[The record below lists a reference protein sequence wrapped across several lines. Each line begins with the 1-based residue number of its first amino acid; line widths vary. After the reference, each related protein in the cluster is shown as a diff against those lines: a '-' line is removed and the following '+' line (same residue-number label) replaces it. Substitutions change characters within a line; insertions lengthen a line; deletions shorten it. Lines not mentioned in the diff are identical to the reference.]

1 MLFGPGNC
9 DTYAPYKKV
18 RSLPTS
24 GIKSRSTIRL
34 KPVCVLFIFQV
45 GQAADEVLT
54 HQLIDFLMGEA
65 DGIPK
70 VKQNHTPQ

>member
-1 MLFGPGNC
+1 MQTWVAAVVHLVNQSASHTVTCYQLQLIC
-9 DTYAPYKKV
+9 DCLV
-18 RSLPTS
+18 
-24 GIKSRSTIRL
+24 
-34 KPVCVLFIFQV
+34 FQV

-70 VKQNHTPQ
+70 VNWP

>member
-1 MLFGPGNC
+1 MQTWVAAVVHLVSQPVIQLHITNYNLFAIAL
-9 DTYAPYKKV
+9 Y
-18 RSLPTS
+18 
-24 GIKSRSTIRL
+24 
-34 KPVCVLFIFQV
+34 IFQV

-70 VKQNHTPQ
+70 VNWP